1 MAEDRD
7 DVLAARL
14 KALQRQQTWALKS
27 EDARRIHAMI
37 DMARSETGVAVR
49 PEDLD
54 ADPWLLN
61 CDNGTLDLRTGELR
75 PHRRE
80 DLLTKLCPTPYDP
93 DAKCPLWEA
102 SLLRIFTGDPDL
114 VGYWQRLSGYCLT
127 GDVREQILPVCW
139 GVGSNGKSL
148 LFETAR
154 SVMGP
159 DYAGVGA
166 DDLIAGGQHDL
177 HPTGLADLFGK
188 RLVTL
193 AETREGGRINEA
205 LIKKL

>member
-80 DLLTKLCPTPYDP
+80 DLLTKLCPVEYDP
-93 DAKCPLWEA
+93 NATCPTW
-102 SLLRIFTGDPDL
+102 LRFLDRIMAGNTPL
-114 VGYWQRLSGYCLT
+114 MNYLQRVVGYSLT
-127 GDVREQILPVCW
+127 GDVREQC
-139 GVGSNGKSL
+139 
-148 LFETAR
+148 LF
-154 SVMGP
+154 
-159 DYAGVGA
+159 
-166 DDLIAGGQHDL
+166 
-177 HPTGLADLFGK
+177 
-188 RLVTL
+188 
-193 AETREGGRINEA
+193 
-205 LIKKL
+205 